1 VPARE
6 LSDIGELDM
15 PNDAIEKL
23 IDLYTDKGAAQYG
36 REAVSQTE
44 HALQSATLAEEEGAS
59 DALIAAALL
68 HDVGHLIAKQ
78 ADDDDTNDLH
88 ERIGW
93 GFLKTNFG
101 PEVSEPVRLHVEAK
115 RYLCAVDSSYF
126 AILSPASV
134 HSLELQGGWHSPS
147 EALDFEK
154 VEFYGD
160 AVSLRRW
167 DDRAKIPNLKT
178 RALTDYTNL
187 LRGLCR

>member
-1 VPARE
+1 MVNNT
-6 LSDIGELDM
+6 IG
-15 PNDAIEKL
+15 IL
-23 IDLYTDKGAAQYG
+23 ITLYSENGVAQYG

-44 HALQSATLAEEEGAS
+44 HALQCAALAEAEDAN

-78 ADDDDTNDLH
+78 GEDDDTNDMH

-93 GFLKTNFG
+93 GFLKSNFG

-126 AILSPASV
+126 SILSPASV
-134 HSLELQGGWHSPS
+134 RSLELQGGWHSPS

-154 VEFYGD
+154 VEFYSD
-160 AVSLRRW
+160 AVNLRRW

-178 RALTDYTNL
+178 RALADYTDL